1 MSMAQHLFRSRKAPA
16 PRPAPV
22 TGLIL
27 SGGGARAAYQVGVL
41 KAVADLLPAG
51 ADCPF
56 QVIVGT
62 SAGAINAVSLA
73 CGAVNYQQA
82 TRQLEQVWQNF
93 LTSKVYRTDWPGVLG
108 QATRFFRAHMLG
120 IGRQNVPLALL
131 DNEPLRELLEQELDF
146 NGISLAIARRKL
158 RAVAVTAFAYQN
170 AESTTFFQSRGT
182 ILPWQRYRRAG
193 LPTRLTIDHLLASA
207 AIPLLFPP
215 VRLGQGF
222 YGDGAVRQT
231 APVSPALHL
240 GANRILVVGVN
251 SRLQQKEALSM
262 QLRAPSLAQISGHLL
277 NSTFTD
283 NLDSDLELLQRLNQ
297 LGGLILPEYHHLQ
310 EGLSPVEVMVVQPSQ
325 IIDDIAVRHRHQLPA
340 SIRTFLRGPG
350 ATRST
355 GGGVLS
361 YLLFE
366 RDYCAELI
374 ELGYQD
380 AIARKGELLAFL
392 QAGQPAAEG
401 RDMDAN
407 GEGEMARS
415 AAGQTGVQD
424 NRLA

>member
-1 MSMAQHLFRSRKAPA
+1 MSISDHLFRKKSP
-16 PRPAPV
+16 PVPEPV

-41 KAVADLLPAG
+41 KAVADLWPQP
-51 ADCPF
+51 DDNPF

-73 CGAVNYQQA
+73 CGSMHFKNA

-93 LTSKVYRTDWPGVLG
+93 TTDKVYRTDWGGVLRQAVRFSRTHLLGLGRG
-108 QATRFFRAHMLG
+108 Q
-120 IGRQNVPLALL
+120 VPLALL
-131 DNEPLRELLEQELDF
+131 DNEPLRELLASELDF

-158 RAVAVTAFAYQN
+158 KAVGITAFSYQD
-170 AESTTFFQSRGT
+170 AQSTTFYQSRGAV
-182 ILPWQRYRRAG
+182 LPWQRYRRQG
-193 LPTRLTIDHLLASA
+193 VPSRLSLEHLLASA
-207 AIPLLFPP
+207 SIPLLFPP
-215 VRLGQGF
+215 VRLGNGF

-231 APVSPALHL
+231 APISPALHL

-251 SRLQQKEALSM
+251 SRLQEQQTDYRM
-262 QLRAPSLAQISGHLL
+262 QLRAPTLAQISGHLL

-283 NLDSDLELLQRLNQ
+283 NLDSDLELLERLNQ
-297 LGGLILPEYHHLQ
+297 LGALVPQQYHHLQ
-310 EGLSPVEVMVVQPSQ
+310 EGLAPVEVLVIQPSQ
-325 IIDDIAVRHRHQLPA
+325 IIDDIAVRHKHQLPS

-366 RDYCAELI
+366 KDYCAELI

-380 AIARKGELLAFL
+380 AIARKEELLGFFRPCL
-392 QAGQPAAEG
+392 KYEH
-401 RDMDAN
+401 
-407 GEGEMARS
+407 
-415 AAGQTGVQD
+415 GVEV
-424 NRLA
+424 L

>member
-1 MSMAQHLFRSRKAPA
+1 MSITEHLFRKKAA
-16 PRPAPV
+16 PPVPQQV

-41 KAVADLLPAG
+41 KAVADLWPQP
-51 ADCPF
+51 DDNPF
-56 QVIVGT
+56 QVVVGT

-73 CGAVNYQQA
+73 CGAMHFKNA

-93 LTSKVYRTDWPGVLG
+93 STNKVYRTDWGGVLRQAVRFSRTHLLGFGRG
-108 QATRFFRAHMLG
+108 Q
-120 IGRQNVPLALL
+120 VPLALL
-131 DNEPLRELLEQELDF
+131 DNEPLHELLASELDF

-158 RAVAVTAFAYQN
+158 KAVGITAFSYQD
-170 AESTTFFQSRGT
+170 AQSTTFYQSRGKV
-182 ILPWQRYRRAG
+182 LPWQRYRRQG
-193 LPTRLTIDHLLASA
+193 VPTRLGLDHLLASA
-207 AIPLLFPP
+207 SIPLLFPP
-215 VRLGQGF
+215 VRLGNGF

-231 APVSPALHL
+231 APISPALHL

-251 SRLQQKEALSM
+251 SRLQEQAELRM
-262 QLRAPSLAQISGHLL
+262 QLRAPTLAQISGHLL

-283 NLDSDLELLQRLNQ
+283 NLDSDLELLERLNQ
-297 LGGLILPEYHHLQ
+297 LGALIPHEYHHTQ
-310 EGLSPVEVMVVQPSQ
+310 EGLAPVEVLVIQPSQ
-325 IIDDIAVRHRHQLPA
+325 VIDDIAVRHKHQLPA

-366 RDYCAELI
+366 KDYCAELI

-380 AIARKGELLAFL
+380 AIARKEELLSFFRPCL
-392 QAGQPAAEG
+392 KYEH
-401 RDMDAN
+401 
-407 GEGEMARS
+407 
-415 AAGQTGVQD
+415 GVE
-424 NRLA
+424 NP